1 MKKELNSQ
9 YYDIHF
15 PESISSYWENLYN
28 KTINLLSLNTD
39 IKIAELGCGPGLFAE
54 FLYKKGY
61 KNYWGIDFS
70 ERCIELAKKRVPSYQ
85 FEAGNLYDD
94 NIQERFLNYDVFIS
108 LETLEHLTNDL
119 SIIKAIP
126 KGKEIIFSVPNRN
139 DIAHVRFFKSSKSVR
154 QRYGLTI
161 NFIKSQTL
169 FGHRSSSG
177 SVKKF
182 FLVYGIKL

>member
-1 MKKELNSQ
+1 MGKELKSQ
-9 YYDIHF
+9 YYDMHI
-15 PESISSYWENLYN
+15 PKSISLYWVNLYN
-28 KTINLLSLNTD
+28 KAINLLPLDTN

-70 ERCIELAKKRVPSYQ
+70 KKCIELAKKRVPSYQ
-85 FEAGNLYDD
+85 FEPGNLYDK
-94 NIQERFLNYDVFIS
+94 NIQNRFLNYDVFIT
-108 LETLEHLTNDL
+108 LETLEHLSNDL

-126 KGKEIIFSVPNRN
+126 KGKKIIFSVPNR
-139 DIAHVRFFKSSKSVR
+139 DDRAHVRFFRSIKSVV

-169 FGHRSSSG
+169 PGVG
-177 SVKKF
+177 KKKF
-182 FLVYGIKL
+182 FLVQGIKL